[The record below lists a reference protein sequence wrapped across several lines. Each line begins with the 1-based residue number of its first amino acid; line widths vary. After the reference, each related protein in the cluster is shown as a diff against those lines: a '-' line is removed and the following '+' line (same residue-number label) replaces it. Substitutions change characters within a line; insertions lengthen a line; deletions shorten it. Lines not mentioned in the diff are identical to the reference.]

1 MVIKELLKIGRDTIK
16 DTEYTN
22 GLNESRQILSFLL
35 KVDNSYLYAYSDEEV
50 SEKIA
55 EEFIEMAQKRSEG
68 YPLQYLLGSVEF
80 MGLEYQTSENVLI
93 PRTDTEFL
101 VERIISEN
109 KSEIDL
115 DILEIGVGSGIIS
128 LTLGNEFKD
137 SKVTGVDI
145 SDYALKLAN
154 ENKENLKI
162 YNVSFIKSNL
172 YENVVDKYDIIVSNP
187 PYIPSDDIDGLQVE
201 VAVHEPRI
209 ALDGGKDGLDF
220 YREIIVNSTSYL
232 KEKGKLYFEIGY
244 NQGEDIKKLLIDNGF
259 REVEIIIDFA
269 GNDRVVRGE
278 L

>member
-109 KSEIDL
+109 KSEIDF

-154 ENKENLKI
+154 KNKENLKI
-162 YNVSFIKSNL
+162 DNVRFIKSNL

-209 ALDGGKDGLDF
+209 ALDGGNDGLDF

-232 KEKGKLYFEIGY
+232 KKKGKLYFEIGY